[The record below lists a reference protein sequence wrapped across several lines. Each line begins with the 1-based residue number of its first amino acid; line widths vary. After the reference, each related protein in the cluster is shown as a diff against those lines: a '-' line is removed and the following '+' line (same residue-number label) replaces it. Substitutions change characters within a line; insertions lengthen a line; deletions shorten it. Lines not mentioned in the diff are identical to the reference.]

1 MSKSLG
7 DTERFQLNQAIERRG
22 GIRFNYAPLK
32 DLPARKVTWIPFY
45 ENPMI
50 TESRRANYAQTK
62 IYLRN
67 EPVRLYTGSE
77 ARKFKVDIHYSLI
90 HMAAMLSTYDMSD
103 LFSVGDDNYKDIAAI
118 NDYLTSTAFSD
129 THSDFAGE
137 DDGALIKD
145 AFERSHSVEG
155 PWGPNRW
162 FRPSQTTA
170 PPPAAERRENAVQ
183 TTNNTTMTGNSNT
196 GYAITHTSETQ
207 SRTVETRR
215 SPTAPTQPSE
225 ISVQSSPKSAYWNF
239 ALLWVMRTTPGW
251 LNHHRVLQKV
261 INNIRSSVIG
271 TQQMPVK
278 GPPIVELKWG
288 TMYDFTPCIVTDYK
302 LQPIENAGYDT
313 KSLTA
318 QRLKVSLTLE
328 EMRNI
333 NGNLWGDPKIG
344 GDLPG
349 WDTIADL
356 GNIDPTNPGLE
367 GSRNFGLR
375 DFLRPNNG

>member
-1 MSKSLG
+1 MQSNITQNWMSKSLG
-7 DTERFQLNQAIERRG
+7 GTERFQLNQAIERRG

-45 ENPMI
+45 ENPRI
-50 TESRRANYAQTK
+50 TESRKANYAQTK

-170 PPPAAERRENAVQ
+170 PTE
-183 TTNNTTMTGNSNT
+183 
-196 GYAITHTSETQ
+196 
-207 SRTVETRR
+207 
-215 SPTAPTQPSE
+215 PSE